1 MTQFNI
7 TLNGEDIKGLF
18 TEESKDRAFADLV
31 QKILNQVLQAQAT
44 EQIGAKKYERNDNRT
59 AYRNGTR
66 ERGMNVRVGQ
76 LILDVPRL
84 RNGNFSTT
92 LFHEYQRSEQ
102 VLVLSMMEM
111 VINGVSTRKVKE
123 ITRQLCGTEF
133 SKSTVSALCAGLDP
147 VVAEFRNRPL
157 DKSYPFVIVDALYT
171 RVRENHRVRN
181 KGLMIA
187 IGINNEGY
195 REIIGFAVD
204 DTESE
209 ESWNNFFKSL
219 KERGLSNID
228 TITSDSHMGLANAI
242 KKQFHNASWQRC
254 QTHFSKNLLDK
265 IPNTRKAE
273 VKAHLTDI
281 YNAPDKEAAIAR
293 KDDMVGKYKK
303 EFPKA
308 MNLLDDSFEDITA
321 VFSLPE
327 HYRRRLRTS
336 NCIER
341 LNEEIR
347 RRERVI
353 RVFPNEESLIRLL
366 GALLMEQHEKWISG
380 RKYFDMDEYHEHIK
394 GRPLVLNPK
403 EGIAT

>member
-1 MTQFNI
+1 VTQFNI

-18 TEESKDRAFADLV
+18 TGDSKDKAFANLV
-31 QKILNQVLQAQAT
+31 QKVLNQVLDAQAT
-44 EQIGAKKYERNDNRT
+44 EQIGAQKYERSDDRN

-66 ERGMNVRVGQ
+66 DRSMNVRIGQ
-76 LILDVPRL
+76 LTLAIPRL

-102 VLVLSMMEM
+102 ALVLSMMEM

-123 ITRQLCGTEF
+123 ITQQLCGTEF
-133 SKSTVSALCAGLDP
+133 SKSTVSALCLGLDP
-147 VVAEFRNRPL
+147 IVAEFRNRPL
-157 DKSYPFVIVDALYT
+157 DKSYLFVIVDALYT
-171 RVRENHRVRN
+171 RARENNIVRN

-187 IGINNEGY
+187 IGIITDGH

-209 ESWNNFFKSL
+209 ESWNKFFISL
-219 KERGLSNID
+219 KDRGLSNID
-228 TITSDSHMGLANAI
+228 IMTSDSHMGLVNAI

-265 IPNTRKAE
+265 VPNTRKAE

-281 YNAPDKEAAIAR
+281 YNAPDKESALVR
-293 KDDMVGKYKK
+293 KTDMVARYKK

-308 MNLLDDSFEDITA
+308 MKLLDDSFEDITA

-327 HYRRRLRTS
+327 HYRKRLRTS

-353 RVFPNEESLIRLL
+353 RIFPNEESIIRLL
-366 GALLMEQHEKWISG
+366 GAMLMEQHEKWISG
-380 RKYFDMDEYHEHIK
+380 RKYFNMEEYHEHVK
-394 GRPLVLNPK
+394 DRPTVMNPR
-403 EGIAT
+403 EGVAI

>member
-1 MTQFNI
+1 
-7 TLNGEDIKGLF
+7 
-18 TEESKDRAFADLV
+18 
-31 QKILNQVLQAQAT
+31 
-44 EQIGAKKYERNDNRT
+44 
-59 AYRNGTR
+59 
-66 ERGMNVRVGQ
+66 MNVRIGQ
-76 LILDVPRL
+76 LTLAIPRL
-84 RNGNFSTT
+84 RNRNFSTT

-102 VLVLSMMEM
+102 SLVLAMMEM

-123 ITRQLCGTEF
+123 ITQQLCGTEF

-147 VVAEFRNRPL
+147 IVTEFRNRPL
-157 DKSYPFVIVDALYT
+157 DKSYPFIIVDALYT
-171 RVRENHRVRN
+171 RARENHRVRN

-187 IGINNEGY
+187 IGVNAEGY
-195 REIIGFAVD
+195 REIIGFTVA

-228 TITSDSHMGLANAI
+228 TITSDSHLGLVNAI

-281 YNAPDKEAAIAR
+281 YNAPDKENALAR
-293 KDDMVGKYKK
+293 KTNMVDKYKK

-308 MNLLDDSFEDITA
+308 MELLDDSFEDIIA

-327 HYRRRLRTS
+327 HYRKRLRTS

-353 RVFPNEESLIRLL
+353 RIFPNEESIIRLL

-380 RKYFDMDEYHEHIK
+380 RKYFNMEEYHEHTK
-394 GRPLVLNPK
+394 DRPLILNPK
-403 EGIAT
+403 EGVAT

>member
-1 MTQFNI
+1 
-7 TLNGEDIKGLF
+7 
-18 TEESKDRAFADLV
+18 
-31 QKILNQVLQAQAT
+31 
-44 EQIGAKKYERNDNRT
+44 
-59 AYRNGTR
+59 
-66 ERGMNVRVGQ
+66 
-76 LILDVPRL
+76 
-84 RNGNFSTT
+84 
-92 LFHEYQRSEQ
+92 
-102 VLVLSMMEM
+102 
-111 VINGVSTRKVKE
+111 
-123 ITRQLCGTEF
+123 
-133 SKSTVSALCAGLDP
+133 
-147 VVAEFRNRPL
+147 
-157 DKSYPFVIVDALYT
+157 
-171 RVRENHRVRN
+171 
-181 KGLMIA
+181 
-187 IGINNEGY
+187 
-195 REIIGFAVD
+195 
-204 DTESE
+204 
-209 ESWNNFFKSL
+209 
-219 KERGLSNID
+219 
-228 TITSDSHMGLANAI
+228 MGLANAI

-327 HYRRRLRTS
+327 HYRKRLRTS

-353 RVFPNEESLIRLL
+353 RIFPNEESLIRLL

-380 RKYFDMDEYHEHIK
+380 RKYFDMEEYHEHIK